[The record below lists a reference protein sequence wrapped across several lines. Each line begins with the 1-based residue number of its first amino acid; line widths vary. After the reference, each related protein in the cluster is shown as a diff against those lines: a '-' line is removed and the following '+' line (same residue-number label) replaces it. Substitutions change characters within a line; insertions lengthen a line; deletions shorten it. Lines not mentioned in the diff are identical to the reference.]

1 MLILVADGSRVMRHI
16 LMRSLRQ
23 AGLAGHLLEAGDGY
37 EALEAARTHAPDLV
51 LCDWDLPGLDGLTLL
66 AALRA
71 AGNDVPVGMV
81 SVTRSAQMAGRAT
94 RAGALCLVAKPPS
107 PETLLACLGA
117 RGDAP
122 GVEGSGRQ
130 EARDL
135 AGGDLPAPKDVR
147 DLLERLLGRDVEV
160 AVAGPL
166 AAETGEQATLAV
178 YVDQA
183 LRARAVCVAD
193 LAFSAYAGAAV
204 GLVPPARAERAIA
217 RRALGPMLAENLRE
231 VLNVVA
237 ALLDLEGTSPL
248 RLHAAYPLGAA
259 APTDVVAYAG
269 TLGRR
274 LDLETT
280 ITSYGVGRFSL
291 VHLE

>member
-23 AGLAGHLLEAGDGY
+23 AGLPGRLLEAGDGH
-37 EALEAARTHAPDLV
+37 EALEVARTHDPDLV

-81 SVTRSAQMAGRAT
+81 SVTRSAEMAARAT

-107 PETLLACLGA
+107 PETLLACLRL
-117 RGDAP
+117 RGDDPA
-122 GVEGSGRQ
+122 VEESGRQ
-130 EARDL
+130 EAARPAD
-135 AGGDLPAPKDVR
+135 GTLPAPKDVR
-147 DLLERLLGRDVEV
+147 DLLERLLGRDVEI

-166 AAETGEQATLAV
+166 TPEAGEPATLAV
-178 YVDQA
+178 YVDPA

-193 LAFSAYAGAAV
+193 LAFSAHAGAAV
-204 GLVPPARAERAIA
+204 GLVPPVRAERAIG
-217 RRALGPMLAENLRE
+217 RRALGPVLAENLRE
-231 VLNVVA
+231 VLNVA
-237 ALLDLEGTSPL
+237 GSLLDHEGASPL
-248 RLHAAYPLGAA
+248 RLHAVYPLGAG

-274 LDLETT
+274 LDLEAR
-280 ITSYGVGRFSL
+280 IASYGVGRFSM
-291 VHLE
+291 VYVE